1 MAVKLELYRVF
12 REVARTE
19 NITTAAQ
26 NLFLSQSALS
36 QSIKQLEEELGVR
49 LFTRSTKGVRLT
61 GEGQL
66 LLDYVNQALGLLDSG
81 EEMLARVRDLQTGEL
96 TIGASDTV
104 TKTYLVPRLEAFHR
118 AYPGI
123 RLRILTGTSEM
134 LMEKLRSGQVEVA
147 FASKPLDADP
157 YLCRHC
163 IDTHTIFVAAP
174 DYFED
179 FNRVFTREEIAALP
193 LILLEKKASSRLYVE
208 QYFREHGLN
217 LQPEIELGSHNLLIA
232 LARIRLGVACVT
244 EEFSRSGL
252 SRGVIV
258 PLRTDFEIP
267 PRAVYLC
274 TLKGVPATAA
284 AERFMEFIGE
294 SRQMSYD
301 KGHSHHF
308 VSEQT

>member
-1 MAVKLELYRVF
+1 MAVKLELYRIF
-12 REVARTE
+12 REVAKTG
-19 NITTAAQ
+19 NITAAAQ

-36 QSIKQLEEELGVR
+36 QSVKQLEQELGVC
-49 LFTRSTKGVRLT
+49 LFSRSTRGVHLT
-61 GEGQL
+61 GEGRL
-66 LLDYVNQALGLLDSG
+66 LLDYVNRALGLLDNG
-81 EEMLARVRDLQTGEL
+81 EEMMARVRNMEAGEL

-123 RLRILTGTSEM
+123 RLRILTGTSET
-134 LMEKLRSGQVEVA
+134 LLEKLRAGQVEVA
-147 FASKPLDADP
+147 FASRPTEKDL

-163 IDTHTIFVAAP
+163 IDTHTIFVASP
-174 DYFED
+174 DYLED
-179 FNRVFTREEIAALP
+179 GQRVYTREEIAALP
-193 LILLEKKASSRLYVE
+193 LIMLEKKASSRLYVE
-208 QYFREHGLN
+208 QYFREHGLI

-232 LARIRLGVACVT
+232 LARICLGVACVT

-267 PRAVYLC
+267 PRAVYMC
-274 TLKGVPATAA
+274 TLRGVPVTSA

-308 VSEQT
+308 VSD

>member
-12 REVARTE
+12 REVAKRG
-19 NITTAAQ
+19 NITAAAE

-49 LFTRSTKGVRLT
+49 LFSRSTKGVRLT
-61 GEGQL
+61 GEGRL

-134 LMEKLRSGQVEVA
+134 LLEKLRAGQVEVA
-147 FASKPLDADP
+147 FASKPTDDSL

-174 DYFED
+174 DYFD
-179 FNRVFTREEIAALP
+179 DWQKVFTREEIAAMP
-193 LILLEKKASSRLYVE
+193 LIMLEKKASSRLYVE
-208 QYFREHGLN
+208 RYFREHGLN

-252 SRGVIV
+252 SRGVIRL
-258 PLRTDFEIP
+258 LRTDFEIP

-274 TLKGVPATAA
+274 TLKAVPATAA

-301 KGHSHHF
+301 KGYSHHF
-308 VSEQT
+308 VSD

>member
-1 MAVKLELYRVF
+1 MAVKLELYRIF
-12 REVARTE
+12 REVAKTG
-19 NITTAAQ
+19 NITAAAQ

-36 QSIKQLEEELGVR
+36 QSIKQLEQELGVS
-49 LFTRSTKGVRLT
+49 LFSRSTKGVHLT
-61 GEGQL
+61 SEGRL
-66 LLDYVNQALGLLDSG
+66 LLDYVNRALGLLDNG
-81 EEMLARVRDLQTGEL
+81 EEMMARVRDMEAGEL

-123 RLRILTGTSEM
+123 RLRILTGTSET
-134 LMEKLRSGQVEVA
+134 LLEKLRSGQVEVA
-147 FASKPLDADP
+147 FASRPAENDH

-163 IDTHTIFVAAP
+163 IDTHTIFVTAP

-179 FNRVFTREEIAALP
+179 MEHVFTREEIAAMP
-193 LILLEKKASSRLYVE
+193 LIMLEKKASSRLYVE
-208 QYFREHGLN
+208 QYFMGHGLT

-232 LARIRLGVACVT
+232 LARIQLGVACVT

-258 PLRTDFEIP
+258 PLQTDFEIP

-274 TLKGVPATAA
+274 TMKGVPVTTAA
-284 AERFMEFIGE
+284 ARFMEFIGE
-294 SRQMSYD
+294 SQKMSYD

-308 VSEQT
+308 VSD